1 MAALQFRDLSS
12 YPKIPPPP
20 MERKKKTPESVTKK
34 VNELELHENTTDM
47 YGYTITRVSGGWI
60 YDRQHGSIFVPYIG
74 DLKL

>member
-34 VNELELHENTTDM
+34 VNELELHEN
-47 YGYTITRVSGGWI
+47 
-60 YDRQHGSIFVPYIG
+60 
-74 DLKL
+74 